1 MREWELELL
10 EVRPNE
16 FTKVDE
22 NTYLQRKDITEVEY
36 HSIDERQS
44 FKGFECYVR
53 ELTMSEYEQ
62 LTKQED

>member
-1 MREWELELL
+1 MSEWELELL

-36 HSIDERQS
+36 HSIDERQL
-44 FKGFECYVR
+44 FRGFECYVR